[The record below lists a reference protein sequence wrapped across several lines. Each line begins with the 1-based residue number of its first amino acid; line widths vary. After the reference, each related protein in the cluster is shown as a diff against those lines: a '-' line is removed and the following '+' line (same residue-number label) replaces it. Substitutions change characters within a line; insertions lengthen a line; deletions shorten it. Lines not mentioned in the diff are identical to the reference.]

1 MLSCAGKV
9 RRGIFNPD
17 RPLVSVIIPAFNAST
32 YIERTLRSAMRQTYA
47 ALEIIVVNDGSTDDT
62 AKLVGQIATSDSR
75 IRLLSTPNRG
85 VAAARNTGIEASS
98 GRYVAFL
105 DADDLWHPT
114 KIKKQVNALN
124 RLSSHWAAVYT
135 LHCIINE
142 DDEII
147 CPGSSDVARG
157 YIYARHLNVKYIG
170 NGSALL
176 VRRNVALA
184 IGGFDSSYAAAG
196 VGGCEDLDFELK
208 LAARYFIEVV
218 PERLVGYRK
227 HPGSMSSDH
236 VRMGKSAL
244 EVVRRSLAANP
255 QVPRYAIGSAIDAT
269 QKYAFWEFRRA
280 RRTYLSLV
288 TIGRILRSDPCFV
301 VRLMFEKGL
310 RGIQHR
316 LRLGMTTANCEH
328 QPRMKWS
335 KFDDQIAPS
344 CLECPKVTPRL
355 RRHLIRLAAV
365 DAKLNSDL
373 AAERTVPDED
383 EGAMIEGSRALE
395 TYPRSSQ
402 VIG

>member
-1 MLSCAGKV
+1 MLSYTDEH
-9 RRGIFNPD
+9 RGDTLCSD
-17 RPLVSVIIPAFNAST
+17 RPLVAVVIPAFNAST

-62 AKLVGQIATSDSR
+62 AKLVEQIAMSDSR

-98 GRYVAFL
+98 GQFVAFL

-114 KIKKQVNALN
+114 KIEKQVKALN

-135 LHCIINE
+135 LHYIINE

-147 CPGSSDVARG
+147 RPGSSDVARG

-176 VRRNVALA
+176 VRRNAALA

-196 VGGCEDLDFELK
+196 MGGCEDLDFELK
-208 LAARYFIEVV
+208 LAARHFIEVV

-236 VRMGKSAL
+236 LRMGKSAL

-255 QVPRYAIGSAIDAT
+255 QLPRYAIGSAIDAT
-269 QKYAFWEFRRA
+269 QKYAFWEFREA
-280 RRTYLSLV
+280 RRTFLSLL
-288 TIGRILRSDPCFV
+288 TLRPILRSDPRFV
-301 VRLMFEKGL
+301 VRLVLEKGL
-310 RGIQHR
+310 RGIQHC
-316 LRLGMTTANCEH
+316 LRLGTTSRQD
-328 QPRMKWS
+328 QPRTMRS
-335 KFDDQIAPS
+335 KFDEQLAPS
-344 CLECPKVTPRL
+344 CLECPKETPRL
-355 RRHLIRLAAV
+355 RRRLMRLAAV
-365 DAKLNSDL
+365 DAKLNSTL
-373 AAERTVPDED
+373 AA
-383 EGAMIEGSRALE
+383 RANG
-395 TYPRSSQ
+395 T
-402 VIG
+402 

>member
-1 MLSCAGKV
+1 MLSYTDEH
-9 RRGIFNPD
+9 RGD
-17 RPLVSVIIPAFNAST
+17 TLYSDQPLVAVVIPAFNAST

-62 AKLVGQIATSDSR
+62 AKLVEQIAASDSR

-98 GRYVAFL
+98 GRFVAFL

-114 KIKKQVNALN
+114 KIEKQVSALT

-135 LHCIINE
+135 LHYVINE

-147 CPGSSDVARG
+147 RPGSSDVARG

-176 VRRNVALA
+176 VRRNAALA

-196 VGGCEDLDFELK
+196 IGGCEDLDFELK
-208 LAARYFIEVV
+208 LAARHFIEVV

-236 VRMGKSAL
+236 LRMGKSAL

-255 QVPRYAIGSAIDAT
+255 QLPRYAIGSAIDAT
-269 QKYAFWEFRRA
+269 RKYAFWEFRQA
-280 RRTYLSLV
+280 RRIYLSLV
-288 TIGRILRSDPCFV
+288 TLRPILRSDPCFV
-301 VRLMFEKGL
+301 VRLVLEKGL
-310 RGIQHR
+310 RGIQHC
-316 LRLGMTTANCEH
+316 LRLGTTTANRED
-328 QPRMKWS
+328 QPRMKRS

-344 CLECPKVTPRL
+344 CLECPEETPRL
-355 RRHLIRLAAV
+355 RRRLMRLAAV
-365 DAKLNSDL
+365 DAKLNSTL
-373 AAERTVPDED
+373 AP
-383 EGAMIEGSRALE
+383 RAND
-395 TYPRSSQ
+395 T
-402 VIG
+402 